1 MITINTLF
9 KPEVSETE
17 DFTTVMKDAVVIYEF
32 LKKNEMVINEIKGNK
47 SVDRE
52 LFIKD
57 IMTNKLGYQHQVGD
71 MFHSKKSFVVDFYK
85 QTSPENGVIVEVEGG
100 GTIPNNH
107 YIKDYEKTQA
117 CTKASFLIL
126 VIPNRTVNNVVDTYE
141 YKFSSPYLY
150 DRGID
155 GLFLI
160 GY

>member
-17 DFTTVMKDAVVIYEF
+17 DFNVAMQDAVSIYQF
-32 LKKNEMVINEIKGNK
+32 LQKNEMSIKEIKGNG
-47 SVDRE
+47 STDRE
-52 LFIKD
+52 LYIKD
-57 IMTNKLGYQHQVGD
+57 FMTTQLNYTHHVGK
-71 MFHSKKSFVVDFYK
+71 MFYSRKSFVVDFYK
-85 QTSPENGVIVEVEGG
+85 QTSEENGIIVEVEGG

-126 VIPNRTVNNVVDTYE
+126 IIPCKTIGKVIDTYE
-141 YKFSSPYLY
+141 YKFSSPSLY